1 MPTRIIRDGILTS
14 ERINALSPLAELFYR
29 RLMSVADDHG
39 RYSAN
44 VTQLRAYCYPLK
56 LDSVK
61 EDSIKKH
68 LAECVDAGLIVLYTV
83 AGKAYLQ
90 VIDFG
95 QRINGKS
102 KYPEP
107 PGDSPGIPG
116 DFRLGG
122 GGGGGVV
129 EDGGGGGGS
138 GDPPPC
144 PHQEIV
150 ELYHELLPANPRVKV
165 WSDERQANLRARW
178 REDEKRQS
186 LDYWRR
192 FLTHVAASEFLT
204 GRATAPGKRP
214 FFAGL
219 DWLVLPSNFIKV
231 IEGKY
236 HDRA

>member
-1 MPTRIIRDGILTS
+1 MPTRIVREGILTS
-14 ERINALSPLAELFYR
+14 ERVNALSPNAELFYR

-44 VTQLRAYCYPLK
+44 PTQLRAYCYPLK

-83 AGKAYLQ
+83 AGKQYLQ
-90 VIDFG
+90 VLDFG

-107 PGDSPGIPG
+107 CGDSPGIPG

-122 GGGGGVV
+122 GGGGGV
-129 EDGGGGGGS
+129 DGGGGGG
-138 GDPPPC
+138 GRAEAPAC
-144 PHQEIV
+144 PHQAIV
-150 ELYHELLPANPRVKV
+150 DLYHELLPANPRVKV
-165 WSDERQANLRARW
+165 WNEERQANLRARW
-178 REDEKRQS
+178 REDPKRQS

-192 FLTHVAASEFLT
+192 FFEHVSASEFLT
-204 GRATAPGKRP
+204 GRAAGKDRRP
-214 FFAGL
+214 FFADLG
-219 DWLVLPSNFIKV
+219 WLVLPSNFVKV
-231 IEGKY
+231 IENKY
-236 HDRA
+236 HDGQ